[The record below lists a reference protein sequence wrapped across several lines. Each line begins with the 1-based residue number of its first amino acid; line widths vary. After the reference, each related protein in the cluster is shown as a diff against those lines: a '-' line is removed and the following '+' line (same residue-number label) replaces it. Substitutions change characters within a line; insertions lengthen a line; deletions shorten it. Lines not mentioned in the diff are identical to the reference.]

1 MMLRKG
7 PFGFEMN
14 LDQEVRRVES
24 LPTHLADARE
34 TVLTAIGVQVV
45 AWAVADYREKSEGRS
60 AGGVQWKPIT
70 EGAIRTRLAGRT
82 PWQRQRAELSAI
94 KGDRSDKAKKKRQ
107 SIREKRKSTIAKELG
122 KAKIGI
128 DTGRLINSLVYGVPA
143 LSSVRVANRPT
154 STEGLTQGVF
164 MFEGDSLRVGS
175 IMRYAGYFDAK
186 RPIFP
191 IGFLDASRQEQLDK
205 LAEKAVE
212 AFIRRKQGGGR

>member
-14 LDQEVRRVES
+14 LDQEVQRVQS
-24 LPTHLADARE
+24 LPAHLADARE

-94 KGDRSDKAKKKRQ
+94 KGDQSDKAKKKRQ

-128 DTGRLINSLVYGVPA
+128 DTGRLVNSLVYGVPA
-143 LSSVRVANRPT
+143 LSSVRVATRPT
-154 STEGLTQGVF
+154 STEGLTQGLF
-164 MFEGDSLRVGS
+164 LFEGDSLRVGS
-175 IMRYAGYFDAK
+175 LMKYAGYFDEK

-191 IGFLDASRQEQLDK
+191 PTFIDQGRQADLDK
-205 LAEKAVE
+205 LGEKAVD
-212 AFIRRKQGGGR
+212 AFIKSKERGR